1 MKPQMHADIRGL
13 RSIVIPCAISTKDEY
28 VKQFAVLSEFFLYGK
43 LAWGNIFFG
52 DQHMIKAM

>member
-1 MKPQMHADIRGL
+1 MHADIRGL